1 MEKSCSFSIDNKRID
16 FSSIYGDQLMWKD
29 NYLLFDKPFSSFD
42 YAIAIARS
50 LFQISLSTSEEKENL
65 ISYKNSLNKEPKKME
80 KHCHLYYQKKCI
92 KNYI

>member
-1 MEKSCSFSIDNKRID
+1 
-16 FSSIYGDQLMWKD
+16 MWKD

-42 YAIAIARS
+42 YAIAIVRS

-65 ISYKNSLNKEPKKME
+65 ISYKNSLNKEPEKME